1 MEYIKCISLA
11 IRYEHIEKR
20 AINGLIF
27 NRNVLDS
34 RWYITTLSDIK
45 HSEFMKLNEV
55 LFIILLLFSILVI
68 GFLLSMPI
76 NLLLE
81 GKYNAKTLIQ
91 MGIFIPA
98 TIIAYNHLYSVFKE
112 DRMITKRMFIKV
124 LGYIILFPVA
134 FAIVVMFAA
143 VLL

>member
-1 MEYIKCISLA
+1 MVRHCGQPEPS
-11 IRYEHIEKR
+11 
-20 AINGLIF
+20 
-27 NRNVLDS
+27 S
-34 RWYITTLSDIK
+34 SDIK
-45 HSEFMKLNEV
+45 HVEFMKLNEV

-81 GKYNAKTLIQ
+81 GKYNAKTLVQ

-98 TIIAYNHLYSVFKE
+98 AIISYSHVYSVFKE

-124 LGYIILFPVA
+124 IGYIILFPVA
-134 FAIVVMFAA
+134 FALVVMFSA
-143 VLL
+143 VLI

>member
-45 HSEFMKLNEV
+45 HSGFMKLNEV

-124 LGYIILFPVA
+124 IGYIILFPVA